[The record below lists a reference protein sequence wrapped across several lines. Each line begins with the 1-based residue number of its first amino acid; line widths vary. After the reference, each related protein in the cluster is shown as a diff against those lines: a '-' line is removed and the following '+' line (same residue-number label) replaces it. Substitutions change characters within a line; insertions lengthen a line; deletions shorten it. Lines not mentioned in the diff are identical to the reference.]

1 MPAAFNL
8 TFKVC
13 GIYVL
18 HFAKSCVENQEVC
31 KNKLGNVHIIQCA
44 VNSEKYN
51 FE

>member
-8 TFKVC
+8 TYKVC

-18 HFAKSCVENQEVC
+18 HFAKSCVDQEVC
-31 KNKLGNVHIIQCA
+31 KNKLDNVHIIQCA